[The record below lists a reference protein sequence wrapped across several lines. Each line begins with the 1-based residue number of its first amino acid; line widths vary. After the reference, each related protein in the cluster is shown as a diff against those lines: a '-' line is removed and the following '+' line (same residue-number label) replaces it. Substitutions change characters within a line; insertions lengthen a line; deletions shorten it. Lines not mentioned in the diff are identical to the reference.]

1 MTRRVSLTVNN
12 IPINLDY
19 FVERYIDHI
28 VGGIIASLQDTGEIE
43 SLELTVGNDGQV
55 TIMLNNAD
63 VPLKY
68 FPMEIIKGTFEG
80 MVATLKGVDRIVNPI
95 EIKITR

>member
-1 MTRRVSLTVNN
+1 VTRRVSLAVNN

-19 FVERYIDHI
+19 FVESYIDHV

-43 SLELTVGNDGQV
+43 SLELTVDNDGQV
-55 TIMLNNAD
+55 SIMLNNAD
-63 VPLKY
+63 VSLKY
-68 FPMEIIKGTFEG
+68 FPMEIIKGTLEG
-80 MVATLKGVDRIVNPI
+80 MVATLKGVDRVVNPI